1 MRRFATT
8 RKALL
13 ALASISAAATLVAA
27 LAGAV
32 LLRLSLPRLEGEV
45 TVRGLAAP
53 VSVERDA
60 RGAPTLKGR
69 SRADLAW
76 ALGYLHAQE
85 RFFQMDLQRR
95 SAAGELS
102 ELVGAAA
109 LPADRASRLHRF
121 RWRAHARLADIL
133 PQERAVLDAYVL
145 GVNKGLSDLAAPPF
159 EYLLLARKPEPWR
172 AEDTI
177 LVAYAMYLTL
187 QEFGRPHGAPTRRRD
202 RNARAADGG
211 VLVSG
216 GNEFRR
222 GAGRVFSADT
232 PNPSTGAEARFKLP
246 AVDGCR

>member
-76 ALGYLHAQE
+76 ALG
-85 RFFQMDLQRR
+85 
-95 SAAGELS
+95 
-102 ELVGAAA
+102 
-109 LPADRASRLHRF
+109 
-121 RWRAHARLADIL
+121 
-133 PQERAVLDAYVL
+133 
-145 GVNKGLSDLAAPPF
+145 
-159 EYLLLARKPEPWR
+159 
-172 AEDTI
+172 
-177 LVAYAMYLTL
+177 
-187 QEFGRPHGAPTRRRD
+187 
-202 RNARAADGG
+202 
-211 VLVSG
+211 
-216 GNEFRR
+216 
-222 GAGRVFSADT
+222 
-232 PNPSTGAEARFKLP
+232 
-246 AVDGCR
+246 